1 MCKLLEKMI
10 NKPLL
15 WFFEENN
22 LIDAAQ
28 SKFRPNRS
36 TMDNLELLQTK
47 ITQAISN
54 KNDVITVALDLESA
68 LDTINTADIIR
79 KLEQLNL
86 TGNILTFINNFLQE
100 RSFKVVANEKTS
112 TSHYLTKWSPPRL
125 SSQLQTI
132 PF

>member
-36 TMDNLELLQTK
+36 TMDNLELLQTE

-54 KNDVITVALDLESA
+54 KNDVITVVLDLESA
-68 LDTINTADIIR
+68 FDTINTAAIIR

-86 TGNILTFINNFLQE
+86 TGNIPTFINNFLQE

-112 TSHYLTKWSPPRL
+112 TFT
-125 SSQLQTI
+125 QLHTI